1 MKCDQ
6 QALFRYT
13 WAGRNESFC
22 CLEHAQQLQGVAQ
35 AIGYYVQLIPLSGDE
50 QMKVSCQQEVR
61 ANNRVHVDAASA
73 PSAEPDSSPSIVPA
87 VESDTQPRQ

>member
-1 MKCDQ
+1 MKCNQ

-13 WAGRNESFC
+13 WAGRDESFC

-61 ANNRVHVDAASA
+61 ANKVLHPTPESGGDL
-73 PSAEPDSSPSIVPA
+73 PA
-87 VESDTQPRQ
+87 VESNSENVLPAEGG